1 VVGSNDKP
9 FIKDANGNPVAANPV
24 MAGANEDDAAFSIT
38 TAQLLANTG
47 DYEGDTLTVSN
58 LTLQSTND
66 NGQPNNDGVT
76 IINGNSLSVN
86 PSAYDYLADG
96 ESEVIE
102 YRYTVSDGFA
112 SSNVIQT
119 VKITITGSNDG
130 ATISVGQGDS
140 AFEIVQEDDPN
151 ALNANDELEVQGT
164 LSISDPDRGESLFQS
179 GAATFDPNTSTN
191 NTALGSLTITEGGEW
206 TYAIDNDQLAVQELG
221 ANDTFTETFTVTSQD
236 GSDSQ
241 SISVQVTGANDEATI
256 VDSNDVA
263 VTQPVTIAVTEDD
276 NLTTLETSVVLA
288 VDDVDLN
295 EDQFLSSTATPDGQ
309 TVGAMA
315 FVNGAWTYTVANAAI
330 ESLGSG
336 AVTDNTGT
344 TITNGSLTESF
355 TVTSLDETDDAT
367 IEVTVNGNQR
377 CCRHC
382 R

>member
-1 VVGSNDKP
+1 VQENNPTNKVSNTLTVSDVDSEVGFNADTQIGTYGTFTLVPDAQNLTKGTWTYTLDNTNLATQALQQGTTETESFTVTSSDGSASLTIEVNVVGSNDKP

-151 ALNANDELEVQGT
+151 ALNANDELEIQGT

-191 NTALGSLTITEGGEW
+191 NAELGSLTITEGGEW

-241 SISVQVTGANDEATI
+241 SISVQVTGTNDEATI

-263 VTQPVTIAVTEDD
+263 VTQPSPSPSQK
-276 NLTTLETSVVLA
+276 TTTS
-288 VDDVDLN
+288 
-295 EDQFLSSTATPDGQ
+295 P
-309 TVGAMA
+309 
-315 FVNGAWTYTVANAAI
+315 
-330 ESLGSG
+330 
-336 AVTDNTGT
+336 
-344 TITNGSLTESF
+344 
-355 TVTSLDETDDAT
+355 
-367 IEVTVNGNQR
+367 R
-377 CCRHC
+377 
-382 R
+382 